1 MPTST
6 TAADKT
12 ATRTADTK
20 RQSLL
25 FTKVVF
31 PECPPKPVKPKSP
44 HPKWIV
50 LALKK
55 PECVR
60 NDSGDLVWVF
70 FSFYHITTYETRW
83 IPPPRPQE
91 ETLIKSD
98 YEQSEEEEE
107 EGDKNPEVIDV
118 DADPNTKTQK
128 GILLLIIL
136 YVILYL
142 HLVCLLHKIRIIRLA
157 IKHMLLLRPR
167 NVFIQCS
174 SALI

>member
-1 MPTST
+1 M
-6 TAADKT
+6 
-12 ATRTADTK
+12 
-20 RQSLL
+20 

-83 IPPPRPQE
+83 FPPPRSQE
-91 ETLIKSD
+91 ETLIKPEH
-98 YEQSEEEEE
+98 EQSEEE
-107 EGDKNPEVIDV
+107 DDTDPEVIDV

-128 GILLLIIL
+128 DMGT
-136 YVILYL
+136 YVVG
-142 HLVCLLHKIRIIRLA
+142 HPKLA
-157 IKHMLLLRPR
+157 SYAKELAGESESEEEEEDKGWWWSLQ
-167 NVFIQCS
+167 N
-174 SALI
+174 